1 MRFRGCTRRRDA
13 CGLALFWMTALASL
27 GSTPSAVRGAEPAKA
42 ADRAVEQ
49 GKELF
54 ERTWVPNDPRS
65 HGGDGLGPVFNE
77 RSCVACHNRGATGGA
92 GRVSRNAQLVT
103 AFSLLEVHQQKPAV
117 LRLAAAFSGLKTGDF
132 SAIAEPEP
140 EKLIKLHG
148 GFRNGRSTAV
158 HRFAVDPGYEQWRQT
173 ILVKEA
179 GAGRV
184 AGQDAP
190 EKMDQDDARTN
201 PEFHPPVRYANY
213 ELVVTERNPT
223 ALFGTGLIDALP
235 DRVLEDAAKRVFP
248 EFPGV
253 KGRVCR
259 LRDGRIGRFGWKAQ
273 TATLEDFVLTACAIE
288 LGLEVPGHPQANH
301 PQLPPA
307 NARGLDLS
315 ADECASLT
323 AFVRSLPPPRVSRA
337 TTERDRARIDAGR
350 TTFEK
355 IGCATCHTPNLGGIE
370 GIYSDLLLHDMG
382 EALVDSGM
390 YAGGLPDSPSDA
402 LPTVA
407 PPTIAGAPAKRAA
420 KQPESGPRIGAMNRE
435 WRTPPLWGFANSA
448 PYMHDG
454 RTSTLTRAIELHGGE
469 ASDSLGKYLMLTR
482 EERKQLA
489 KFLESLVAPVG
500 VPLASR

>member
-1 MRFRGCTRRRDA
+1 
-13 CGLALFWMTALASL
+13 LALFWMTVLAGL
-27 GSTPSAVRGAEPAKA
+27 GSTPGVVGGAEPAKKT
-42 ADRAVEQ
+42 DRRVEQ

-103 AFSLLEVHQQKPAV
+103 AFSLVEVHQQRPAA
-117 LRLAAAFSGLKTGDF
+117 LRLAGALISLKTGDF

-140 EKLIKLHG
+140 ETLIKLHG

-158 HRFAVDPGYEQWRQT
+158 HRFAVDPGYEKWRQKF
-173 ILVKEA
+173 LVMET
-179 GAGRV
+179 GVSRV
-184 AGQDAP
+184 AGEVTP
-190 EKMDQDDARTN
+190 EQLDRDDARTN
-201 PEFHPPVRYANY
+201 PNFHPQIRYANY
-213 ELVVTERNPT
+213 EIVVTERNPT

-248 EFPGV
+248 DFPGV

-307 NARGLDLS
+307 KARGLDLT

-323 AFVRSLPPPRVSRA
+323 AFVRSLPPPSVSRA
-337 TTERDRARIDAGR
+337 STDRDQATINAGR
-350 TTFEK
+350 KTFET
-355 IGCATCHTPNLGGIE
+355 IGCATCHTSSLGGIE

-402 LPTVA
+402 LPTA
-407 PPTIAGAPAKRAA
+407 TLPTIAGAPAKQAA
-420 KQPESGPRIGAMNRE
+420 KQPESGPKIGAMNRE
-435 WRTPPLWGFANSA
+435 WRTPPLWGFANSS

-454 RTSTLTRAIELHGGE
+454 RTSRLESAIELHGGE
-469 ASDSLGKYLMLTR
+469 ASVSRVKYLALAAP
-482 EERKQLA
+482 ERQQLA
-489 KFLESLVAPVG
+489 NFLESLVAPAD